1 MHFDLTDLRLFLHT
15 TETGSITAGAARS
28 HLALASASARLRG
41 LEASLGTALLTR
53 GRRGVQPTAAGQ
65 ALAYHARALLQQ
77 VGRMQEDL
85 GDYASG
91 FKGRVRLL
99 CNTAA
104 VTEHLPEPLGAFLHD
119 HPNIDVELQ
128 EQPSHRILPELR
140 EGTADVGIVSDAV
153 DLSGLYATPFRR
165 DRLVLLAPRGHALAR
180 RARVRYSEALDHDH
194 VGLPTSTALG
204 VYLDDQAARIGRSLH
219 ARIRVHGF
227 DAVARLV
234 LQDAGVG
241 IMPESAARRWISPQ
255 RRTPGR
261 PDRGRGGAR
270 LLILDETWADRQLM
284 LCTRTL
290 EGLPNYARALI
301 QALEPK
307 AGDPT

>member
-15 TETGSITAGAARS
+15 LDTGSITAGAARC

-41 LEASLGTALLTR
+41 LEASLGTALLLR
-53 GRRGVQPTAAGQ
+53 GRRGVRPTAAGQ
-65 ALAYHARALLQQ
+65 ALAYHARSLLQH
-77 VGRMQEDL
+77 VDRMEEDL

-104 VTEHLPEPLGAFLHD
+104 VTEHLPEPLGAFLRA
-119 HPNIDVELQ
+119 HPNIDVDLQ

-153 DLSGLYATPFRR
+153 DLSGLHATPFRR

-180 RARVRYSEALDHDH
+180 RARVRYSETLDHDH
-194 VGLPTSTALG
+194 IGLPATAALG
-204 VYLDDQAARIGRSLH
+204 VYLDDQAARAGRR
-219 ARIRVHGF
+219 ARTRVRVQGF

-234 LQDAGVG
+234 AQGAGLG
-241 IMPESAARRWISPQ
+241 IMPEAAARRWA
-255 RRTPGR
+255 GR
-261 PDRGRGGAR
+261 AGVR
-270 LLILDETWADRQLM
+270 LLILDEPWADRQLM
-284 LCTRTL
+284 LCARTL

-301 QALEPK
+301 QALQPQAGEP
-307 AGDPT
+307 T

>member
-15 TETGSITAGAARS
+15 VDAGSITAGATRS

-41 LEASLGTALLTR
+41 LEASLGAALLLR
-53 GRRGVQPTAAGQ
+53 GRRGVRPTAAGQ
-65 ALAYHARALLQQ
+65 ALAYHARSLLQH
-77 VGRMQEDL
+77 VDRMQEDL

-104 VTEHLPEPLGAFLHD
+104 VTEHLPEPLGAFLRT
-119 HPNIDVELQ
+119 HPNIDVDLQ

-153 DLSGLYATPFRR
+153 DLTGLHASPFRR
-165 DRLVLLAPRGHALAR
+165 DRLVLLAPRGHTLAR
-180 RARVRYSEALDHDH
+180 RARVRYAETLDHDH
-194 VGLPTSTALG
+194 VGLPASAALG
-204 VYLDDQAARIGRSLH
+204 VYLDDQAARAGRRL
-219 ARIRVHGF
+219 RTRVRVQGF

-234 LQDAGVG
+234 AQGAGLG
-241 IMPESAARRWISPQ
+241 IMPEAAARRW
-255 RRTPGR
+255 TGR
-261 PDRGRGGAR
+261 AGVR

-284 LCTRTL
+284 LCVRTMD
-290 EGLPNYARALI
+290 GLPNYARALI
-301 QALEPK
+301 QSLQPQ
-307 AGDPT
+307 AGDLS

>member
-15 TETGSITAGAARS
+15 TDSGSITAGAARS

-53 GRRGVQPTAAGQ
+53 GRRGVQLTAAGH
-65 ALAYHARALLQQ
+65 ALAYHARSLLRH
-77 VGRMQEDL
+77 VDRMQEDL

-91 FKGRVRLL
+91 FKGRIRLL

-104 VTEHLPEPLGAFLHD
+104 ATEHLPEPLGTFLRA
-119 HPNIDVELQ
+119 HPNIDIDLQ

-153 DLSGLYATPFRR
+153 DLSGLYITPFRR
-165 DRLVLLAPRGHALAR
+165 DRLVLLASRGHALAR
-180 RARVRYSEALDHDH
+180 RARVRYSETLDYDH
-194 VGLPTSTALG
+194 VGLPVFTALG
-204 VYLDDQAARIGRSLH
+204 VYLDDQAARIGRSLR
-219 ARIRVHGF
+219 ARVRVQGF

-234 LQDAGVG
+234 IQGTGLG
-241 IMPESAARRWISPQ
+241 IMPESAARRWS
-255 RRTPGR
+255 
-261 PDRGRGGAR
+261 GRGGAR

-284 LCTRTL
+284 LCARTL
-290 EGLPNYARALI
+290 EALPNYARALI
-301 QALEPK
+301 QALQPQ